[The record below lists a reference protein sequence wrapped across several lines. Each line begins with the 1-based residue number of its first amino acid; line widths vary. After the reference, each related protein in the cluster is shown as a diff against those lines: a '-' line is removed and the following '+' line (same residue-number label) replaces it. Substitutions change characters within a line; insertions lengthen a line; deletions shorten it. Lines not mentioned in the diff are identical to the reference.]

1 LTSINIGNGILKK
14 IIFITILFLPVIV
27 NAQEYLTSP
36 VSGLDTMKFSVPA
49 LYEPD
54 LSFSGS
60 FSELTLTGL
69 RSPLNIPAFDFSD
82 ILKEKWQIDYSIT
95 RFAYFPSGYF
105 LFPYPGT
112 GMVFNQA
119 SWKASPKLTVGG
131 SSFGFSSPFHAPL
144 PGAGPGQ
151 YPSRGMNVFM
161 EYKIG
166 KNFRIG
172 GGVTVSG
179 HQP

>member
-1 LTSINIGNGILKK
+1 LRRIV
-14 IIFITILFLPVIV
+14 FITILFFPVFLD
-27 NAQEYLTSP
+27 AQEYMTSP

-49 LYEPD
+49 LFEPG

-60 FSELTLTGL
+60 FSDLSLTELIT
-69 RSPLNIPAFDFSD
+69 PLKIPAFDFSD
-82 ILKEKWQIDYSIT
+82 ILKDKWQIDYSIS

-131 SSFGFSSPFHAPL
+131 SSFGFSDPFRAPL
-144 PGAGPGQ
+144 PFAGSGQ
-151 YPSRGMNVFM
+151 YPNRGMSVFM